1 MKAGIEEYVR
11 EGKMIPLD
19 RPLTAAEA
27 EMREDNLLKHLYELS
42 DEEVREYIEARNR
55 RSLMDITKKRV
66 ENRNAAIRNS
76 AQELAE
82 KGIGVTR
89 DSYSGLEHTID
100 TFKGILED
108 KKIGSKEVMFW
119 MTAEKSTLE
128 AGYPVIDDFILAP
141 GQVVTATRCADVGFP
156 GVSRLNEFDNENKEV
171 LGWTHSHGYLNTFF
185 SGVDRAHVAERAAF
199 PNLPLEYIFDNQ
211 TMNTKISY
219 YPSIVVNNN
228 HDEPFTTLSMDIP
241 VYEATGPST
250 IGVKEYR
257 RIDIDD
263 VPINFFGEDSYVRT
277 GENTQEIEEKLKA
290 RVSLGRY
297 GEYLGKLYD
306 ENFVP
311 KIDFR
316 ESRKM
321 SFAEL
326 KRRTQ
331 GPREEENQ
339 DYTPSSEQESSYA
352 SNYAAT
358 DDLESLDWDDL
369 NFDEIDSLDD
379 L

>member
-1 MKAGIEEYVR
+1 MKSGIEEYVR

-19 RPLTAAEA
+19 RPLTATEA
-27 EMREDNLLKHLYELS
+27 EMREDDLLKHLYELS
-42 DEEVREYIEARNR
+42 DEECREYFEARNR
-55 RSLMDITKKRV
+55 RSLMDVTKKRV

-82 KGIGVTR
+82 KGIGATR
-89 DSYSGLEHTID
+89 DSYSKLEHTID
-100 TFKGILED
+100 TFKDILD
-108 KKIGSKEVMFW
+108 NKRIGSKELMFR
-119 MTAEKSTLE
+119 MSAEKSTLE
-128 AGYPVIDDFILAP
+128 AGYPVIDDFILSP
-141 GQVVTATRCADVGFP
+141 GQVVTMSRCREGFP
-156 GVSRLNEFDNENKEV
+156 SIERLNEFDNENKEV

-185 SGVDRAHVAERAAF
+185 SGVDRAHVAER
-199 PNLPLEYIFDNQ
+199 PTLLNLPLEYVFDNQ
-211 TMNTKISY
+211 TMNTRISY
-219 YPSIVVNNN
+219 YPSIVVNNY
-228 HDEPFTTLSMDIP
+228 HSEPFTTLSMDIP
-241 VYEATGPST
+241 VYEVTGPSA

-263 VPINFFGEDSYVRT
+263 VPINLFGEDSYVRT
-277 GENTQEIEEKLKA
+277 EENTQEIREKLMR
-290 RVSLGRY
+290 RVSLDSDGN
-297 GEYLGKLYD
+297 YLGKLYD

-326 KRRTQ
+326 RRRVE

-339 DYTPSSEQESSYA
+339 NYAPSSEQESSYA